1 MRLRR
6 LLHSVPMAVFILRGA
21 ALLAPGR
28 ERGEWLAEWQ
38 AELWHV
44 RDAHHAR
51 GCFHGNAEVT
61 AFCLGAFQ
69 DAFWLRWNNPR
80 SIMRRVS
87 RIGSPARCTFSLAV
101 WTAASLLICLC
112 LPSARRAI
120 QPSPYRHADDLVMIS
135 RGGYSGAQSPT
146 IRLQDYESWKTT
158 AQHLFTGVAFYQPVR
173 KRVHI
178 ARNQF
183 AELSIGRASDNLFDL
198 LNLSVPTEATEPS
211 NPEYTARLI
220 LSQAAYRRLW
230 GGDPRIVGR
239 VVRVA
244 GQRALIVGV
253 VSQSSWQLPGHMDAW
268 MLEDEQHLD
277 ALPSSS
283 RGFVLAHTRTSGSVD
298 RLDGWRYM
306 TVRREDGGND
316 RFDCISLAQRA
327 QLPSSILLFT
337 LILAFLSLPA
347 TTPLPLGEY
356 PRHSGRLPRAT
367 RARRWIFLS
376 IKFALVVP
384 LVHFTSVDVAYGV
397 QGISFTT
404 AQCIQLAISF
414 FGFLFALRWILQD
427 QRKRCPV
434 CLRLLS
440 NPARVGQASQNFLA
454 WNGTE
459 LICAGGH
466 GLLHIPELPTS
477 WFSTQ
482 RWLYL
487 DPSWSG
493 LFSDAYIASAGL
505 V

>member
-1 MRLRR
+1 MKLSL
-6 LLHSVPMAVFILRGA
+6 LLHSLPVSLFILRCA

-28 ERGEWLAEWQ
+28 ERAEWLAEWR

-44 RDAHHAR
+44 RDSCHAR
-51 GCFHGNAEVT
+51 SCFHGNEAVT

-80 SIMRRVS
+80 TMPRHVC
-87 RIGSPARCTFSLAV
+87 RIGSPSRCALSLAA

-112 LPSARRAI
+112 LPGARRAI
-120 QPSPYRHADDLVMIS
+120 LPSPYPHADDLVMIS

-146 IRLQDYESWKTT
+146 IRLQDYQSWKTS
-158 AQHLFTGVAFYQPVR
+158 AQHLFTGVAFYQPIR

-183 AELSIGRASDNLFDL
+183 AELSIGRASDNLFEL
-198 LNLSVPTEATEPS
+198 LNLPVPTEDRS
-211 NPEYTARLI
+211 NREYTARLI
-220 LSQAAYRRLW
+220 LSQAAWRSLW
-230 GGDPRIVGR
+230 GGDPRIVGH

-277 ALPSSS
+277 ALSSSS
-283 RGFVLAHTRTSGSVD
+283 RGFVLAHTRTSGSMAQ
-298 RLDGWRYM
+298 LDGWRYM
-306 TVRREDGGND
+306 TVRREDGAND
-316 RFDCISLAQRA
+316 HFDCISLAQRA
-327 QLPSSILLFT
+327 QLPSSIFLFT

-367 RARRWIFLS
+367 SARRWIFLS
-376 IKFALVVP
+376 LKFSLVVL
-384 LVHFTSVDVAYGV
+384 LVHFTSLDVAYGV
-397 QGISFTT
+397 QAVSFTT

-414 FGFLFALRWILQD
+414 FGFLFAFRWILQD
-427 QRKRCPV
+427 QRRRCPV

-493 LFSDAYIASAGL
+493 LFSDVYIAPAGL